1 MTTSPSITAPRF
13 DLVEIVSEAE
23 FADAFPILR
32 QLGQIETPETIE
44 ALTIKRAWSQ
54 YETAREQSYS
64 LYAARNKNEVLGVVS
79 LRICD
84 DPLNNG
90 KPYAVINNLVVEEDY
105 RGLGIGSDMLE
116 RIEQIAAKKKCDL
129 AIIDT
134 LKSNKKAK
142 QMYEESGYSHIT
154 NRLVKEI

>member
-1 MTTSPSITAPRF
+1 MTTALSAPRF
-13 DLVEIVSEAE
+13 DLVEIVSETE
-23 FADAFPILR
+23 FSEAFPILR
-32 QLGQIETPETIE
+32 QLGDIETPETIE
-44 ALTIKRAWSQ
+44 SLTLKRAWSQ
-54 YETAREQSYS
+54 YETSREQSYS
-64 LYAARNKNEVLGVVS
+64 LYAARNKNEVLGVVG

-90 KPYAVINNLVVEEDY
+90 KPYGVINNLVVEEDY

-116 RIEQIAAKKKCDL
+116 RIEQIAIKKKCDL
-129 AIIDT
+129 VIIDT

-142 QMYEESGYSHIT
+142 QMYEDAGYSHIT